1 MNRSELFKNISD
13 DLNGKLHL
21 LEDKPEETV
30 ETTLKALWLTAA
42 GLPVSAQGSLSHTIP
57 DLSDKQVEKL
67 HELIDL
73 RLNNTPLAHITKRQN
88 FMGIELISDRRALIP
103 RKETEILGKK
113 ALELSEKIVAI
124 KGNIKIIDVCCGC
137 GNLGVAIATYNPDC
151 TVYSTDLSDEAVEL
165 TRDNIN
171 FLNLTGRVHARQ
183 GDLLSV
189 FETDEFYEK
198 TDLIICNPP
207 YITSSKVQKMDSEIA
222 SNEPVL
228 AFDGGMLGIKIIQK
242 LIADAPRFLTK
253 DGWLI
258 FEVGAGQ
265 GNFIAQL
272 CERSQSYQ
280 FIETVS
286 DDFGT
291 VRVIIAQKIKQTN

>member
-1 MNRSELFKNISD
+1 MNKSKLYKSISD
-13 DLNGKLHL
+13 DLNSKLHL

-30 ETTLKALWLTAA
+30 DTTLKALWLTAA
-42 GLPVSAQGSLSHTIP
+42 GLPVSAHRSKNLSIP
-57 DLSDKQVEKL
+57 DLSDKQVETLYKL
-67 HELIDL
+67 INL

-88 FMGIELISDRRALIP
+88 FMGIELLSDKRALIP

-113 ALELSEKIVAI
+113 ALEISKKISSE
-124 KGNIKIIDVCCGC
+124 KGNIKVIDVCCGC
-137 GNLGVAIATYNPDC
+137 GNLGVAIATYNADC
-151 TVYSTDLSDEAVEL
+151 TVYSTDLSHEAVEL

-171 FLNLTGRVHARQ
+171 FLNLNKRIHAKQ

-207 YITSSKVQKMDSEIA
+207 YITSSKVRKMDSEIA

-242 LIADAPRFLTK
+242 LVHEAPRFLK
-253 DGWLI
+253 ENGWLV
-258 FEVGAGQ
+258 FEVGSGQ
-265 GNFIAQL
+265 GQFIVQL
-272 CERSQSYQ
+272 CERSGAFSE
-280 FIETVS
+280 IETDP
-286 DDFGT
+286 DDSGII
-291 VRVIIAQKIKQTN
+291 RVISARK